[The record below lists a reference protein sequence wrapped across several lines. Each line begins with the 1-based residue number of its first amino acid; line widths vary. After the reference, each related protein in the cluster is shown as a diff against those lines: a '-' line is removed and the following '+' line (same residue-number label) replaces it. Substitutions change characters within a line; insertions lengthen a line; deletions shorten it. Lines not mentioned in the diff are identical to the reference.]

1 MSAQSSAL
9 MQLVSFNLGNE
20 LFCVPIANIQE
31 IIRYADM
38 IKVPKAPD
46 FIEGIIN
53 LRGKVIAV
61 IDMKKR
67 FNMPSADKTHQ
78 SRIIVGE
85 VGGARVGFAVD
96 SVSKVLRIEAANV
109 EKVPAMVSGVDSKF
123 IQGVAREKGTMYII
137 LNLDK
142 ILTQQE
148 IELLRTVE

>member
-1 MSAQSSAL
+1 MSAQSSI

-38 IKVPKAPD
+38 IKVPKAPE

-53 LRGKVIAV
+53 LRGRVIAV

-67 FNMPSADKTHQ
+67 FSMPAAEKTQH

-96 SVSKVLRIEAANV
+96 SVSKVLRIDAASV

-123 IQGVAREKGTMYII
+123 IKGVARDQGTMYII

-148 IELLRTVE
+148 VELLQAVE

>member
-1 MSAQSSAL
+1 MSAQSSI

-38 IKVPKAPD
+38 IKVPKAPE

-53 LRGKVIAV
+53 LRGRVIAV

-67 FNMPSADKTHQ
+67 FSMPATDKTQH

-96 SVSKVLRIEAANV
+96 SVSKVLRIESANM
-109 EKVPAMVSGVDSKF
+109 EKVPAMVAGVDSKF
-123 IQGVAREKGTMYII
+123 IKGVARDQGTMYII

-148 IELLRTVE
+148 VELLQSVE